1 MARRSVRLEE
11 RYGRNRCKVDDDSI
25 SLQGM
30 PSRTLV
36 THRITRASGL
46 GREQEARLI
55 ADLLRQD
62 RS

>member
-11 RYGRNRCKVDDDSI
+11 RYGRNRCKVDDGSI

-36 THRITRASGL
+36 KLARSSL
-46 GREQEARLI
+46 GREQEVRLI